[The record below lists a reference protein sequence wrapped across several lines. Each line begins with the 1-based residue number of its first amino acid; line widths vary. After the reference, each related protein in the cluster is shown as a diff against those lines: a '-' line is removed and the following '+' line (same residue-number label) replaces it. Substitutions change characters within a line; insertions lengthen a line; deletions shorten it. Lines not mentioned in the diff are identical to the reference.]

1 MSVLSGRLGPLCV
14 MAILAAAPP
23 ALGQQAGDWKTP
35 RTAFGHP
42 DFQGTW
48 TNASLTTLERTAQY
62 RDLVV
67 PDAQAEAAERQR
79 YAANQRAQART
90 DQSAGAPT
98 DRNTA
103 AGYNR
108 FWTDP
113 GATLGKVK
121 GTYRSSWIVDPPD
134 GRIPFSA
141 KGKELAAASEA
152 RLGYSDPESRPLPD
166 RCLASIGRNGPPMM
180 NGLYNNHYQIAQ
192 SPTHVAIHAEM
203 MSNVRIIPLTAK
215 HQPAAIHPL
224 FGDAIGRWEG
234 DTLVI
239 ETTNFHPYHAW
250 QDHPA
255 YLSETGKVTER
266 FTRVS
271 QDELLYEFTVDDPT
285 YYSQPWKGEMTWSLD
300 PERSYE
306 FACHEGNYSMPGI
319 LQGARVLEAQG
330 RPLDQANEE

>member
-1 MSVLSGRLGPLCV
+1 MLARSGGAVFLLGIA
-14 MAILAAAPP
+14 MLAAAPAIAQP
-23 ALGQQAGDWKTP
+23 AEAWTAP
-35 RTAFGHP
+35 RTAIGHP

-48 TNASLTTLERTAQY
+48 TNSSLTTLERSAQY

-67 PDAQAEAAERQR
+67 PDGQAEEIQRQR
-79 YAANQRAQART
+79 SAANQRAQART

-113 GATLGKVK
+113 GASLGKVK
-121 GTYRSSWIVDPPD
+121 GTYRSSWIIDPPN

-141 KGKELAAASEA
+141 EGRKLADAGEA

-166 RCLASIGRNGPPMM
+166 RCMASIGRNGPPMM

-203 MSNVRIIPLTAK
+203 MSNVRIIPLGAT
-215 HQPAAIHPL
+215 HQPAAIQPL
-224 FGDAIGRWEG
+224 FGDAIGKWEG

-239 ETTNFHPYHAW
+239 ETTHFHPYHAW

-255 YLSETGKVTER
+255 YLSATARVTER
-266 FTRVS
+266 FTRVA
-271 QDELLYEFTVDDPT
+271 QNELLYEFTVDDPT
-285 YYSQPWKGEMTWSLD
+285 YYSQPWKGEMTWTLD
-300 PERSYE
+300 KERSYE

-330 RPLDQANEE
+330 RPLDQFATGE